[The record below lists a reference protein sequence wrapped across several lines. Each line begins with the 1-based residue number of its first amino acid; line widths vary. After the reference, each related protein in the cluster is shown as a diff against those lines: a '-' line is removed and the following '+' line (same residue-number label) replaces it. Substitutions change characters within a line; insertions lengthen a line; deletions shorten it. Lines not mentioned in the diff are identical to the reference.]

1 MDASI
6 DAITKFSLN
15 QFSGRYMLHLLAR
28 FTSYVNVRMGNPSQF
43 DVYVDRKRK
52 GNTYDIEHI
61 LPDDYDSY
69 SDEFQD
75 AEDFQTSRQMIG
87 NLIRDTYGGK
97 IKVFSAE
104 IPHSVRAAE
113 ISAEGKSIFLH
124 DPGGKVAEAYRA
136 LTKEVMQLEA
146 ERTRNKPDP
155 VR

>member
-1 MDASI
+1 MKSFFGAAYAAD
-6 DAITKFSLN
+6 
-15 QFSGRYMLHLLAR
+15 
-28 FTSYVNVRMGNPSQF
+28 
-43 DVYVDRKRK
+43 
-52 GNTYDIEHI
+52 
-61 LPDDYDSY
+61 
-69 SDEFQD
+69 
-75 AEDFQTSRQMIG
+75 G